1 MDTSNYGQGQ
11 EGTLA
16 DLHKKRF
23 DARSQ
28 RNLVERIGLGCFFCW
43 LWTAM
48 QNPTVPTGARA
59 DDAFYFTHWTIILV
73 SAVATL
79 ATIVIAERLLRE
91 RSSYL
96 FSKRATIILLAVYA
110 LAVYFPLLSGFSDH
124 LHHTAA
130 TVATSTLSTWF
141 FVRWGMS
148 IGPRGPRKLISAA
161 SFALALA
168 FALAI
173 ALYELPIQVTDA
185 IVSLLP
191 FFSAATM
198 PPAVDKPKEITV
210 PGSGFSTLT
219 AKSASLKFFGT
230 LLIQGMAFGLL
241 HYLYG
246 TVVLEKCSDPY
257 CPLRHIQP
265 LFPISVQDFYGFVS
279 IAGLAL
285 AAGIILIA
293 IKALHLNFRKLL
305 YVVGFP
311 LMALGFLIIG
321 SDDGLRIAE
330 GINHASGLNFVY
342 GEVIYVSGYYYVIV
356 IAWALCAHLGRTGKE
371 SYAATYAWSGLSLFG
386 GQLIGFMLSALAAFF
401 EVSRSNLC
409 FFTLFALMLSSLLIV
424 TNDSLWAEW
433 GGVKP
438 SESDT
443 MGSFKR
449 ACAAIGDSH
458 SLTPRELEV
467 FNLVAH
473 GRSMA
478 HIAESLVIS
487 RDTVKTHCRNIYQK
501 LGVHSQQEAINLVE
515 AEIAVERDQRM

>member
-1 MDTSNYGQGQ
+1 M
-11 EGTLA
+11 A
-16 DLHKKRF
+16 DMHRGRF
-23 DARSQ
+23 TAASR
-28 RNLVERIGLGCFFCW
+28 RGMLERLGLGCFFCW

-48 QNPTVPTGARA
+48 QNPTVPAGARA
-59 DDAFYFTHWTIILV
+59 DDSFYFTHWTVILV
-73 SAVATL
+73 SAVVSL
-79 ATIVIAERLLRE
+79 AIIVVMQQFFRDGSAR
-91 RSSYL
+91 L
-96 FSKRATIILLAVYA
+96 FSRKASAVLLAAYA
-110 LAVYFPLLSGFSDH
+110 LALAFPMLAGFASH
-124 LHHTAA
+124 LHHPAA
-130 TVATSTLSTWF
+130 TIAASALSTWM
-141 FVRWGMS
+141 FVRWGTS
-148 IGPRGPRKLISAA
+148 IGPRGPRELISIS
-161 SFALALA
+161 SFALVFA
-168 FALAI
+168 FVLAI
-173 ALYELPIQVTDA
+173 GLYELPLQITDA
-185 IVSLLP
+185 LVSLLP
-191 FFSAATM
+191 FLSVAVMPPPEEKPRETSAPESSPSAAS
-198 PPAVDKPKEITV
+198 AR
-210 PGSGFSTLT
+210 
-219 AKSASLKFFGT
+219 SASLKFFGT

-265 LFPISVQDFYGFVS
+265 LFPISVEDFYGFVS

-311 LMALGFLIIG
+311 LMALGFLVIG
-321 SDDGLRIAE
+321 SDAGLRVAD
-330 GINHASGLNFVY
+330 GISHASGLNFVY

-356 IAWALCAHLGRTGKE
+356 IAWALCAHLGRTGKK
-371 SYAATYAWSGLSLFG
+371 SYATTYAWSGLSLFG
-386 GQLIGFMLSALAAFF
+386 GQLIGFLLSALAAVF

-438 SESDT
+438 SETET
-443 MGSFKR
+443 MGSFRR
-449 ACAAIGDSH
+449 ACAAIGDAH
-458 SLTPRELEV
+458 GLTPRETEV

-487 RDTVKTHCRNIYQK
+487 RDTVKTHCRSIYHK
-501 LGVHSQQEAINLVE
+501 LSVHSQQEAINLVE
-515 AEIAVERDQRM
+515 AEMAIERDQRR

>member
-1 MDTSNYGQGQ
+1 MAGLRKGLR
-11 EGTLA
+11 GA
-16 DLHKKRF
+16 
-23 DARSQ
+23 ARS
-28 RNLVERIGLGCFFCW
+28 RRGIAERIGLGCFFCW

-48 QNPTVPTGARA
+48 QNPTVPAGARA
-59 DDAFYFTHWTIILV
+59 DDSFYFTHWTIILV

-79 ATIVIAERLLRE
+79 AIIVVSEGILRE
-91 RSSYL
+91 HFMRL
-96 FSKRATIILLAVYA
+96 FSKKAAIALLATYA
-110 LAVYFPLLSGFSDH
+110 LVVYFPLLTGFSNN
-124 LHHTAA
+124 LHHLAA
-130 TVATSTLSTWF
+130 TIATGSLATWL
-141 FVRWGMS
+141 FVIWGTS
-148 IGPRGPRKLISAA
+148 IGPRGPRELISAS
-161 SFALALA
+161 SFALIFAFGLA
-168 FALAI
+168 VCLH
-173 ALYELPIQVTDA
+173 ELPHQITDA
-185 IVSLLP
+185 LVSLLP
-191 FFSAATM
+191 FFSAAAV
-198 PPAVDKPKEITV
+198 PPPSDKSHYAPPIAEAER
-210 PGSGFSTLT
+210 SSHS
-219 AKSASLKFFGT
+219 AKNASLKFFGT

-265 LFPISVQDFYGFVS
+265 LFPISVEDFYGFVS

-285 AAGIILIA
+285 AAGIILVA

-342 GEVIYVSGYYYVIV
+342 GEIMYVSGYYYVIV

-371 SYAATYAWSGLSLFG
+371 SYATTYARSGLSLFG
-386 GQLIGFMLSALAAFF
+386 GQLIGFLLSALAALL

-433 GGVKP
+433 GGAKP
-438 SESDT
+438 SDAET
-443 MGSFKR
+443 MGSFRR
-449 ACAAIGDSH
+449 ACAAIGDMH
-458 SLTPRELEV
+458 GLTPRETEV

-473 GRSMA
+473 GRNMA

-487 RDTVKTHCRNIYQK
+487 RDTVKTHCRNIYHK

-515 AEIAVERDQRM
+515 AEIAVERDQRR